1 MLVEVSLKI
10 RSDPIQSNP
19 ILSPSRIALLLR
31 RVFGSFWPPWAAVF
45 VHVIASPF
53 SPLAVVAAS
62 FVVCL
67 RVLDLSTVVSCLAL
81 FRFTVKCVAP

>member
-10 RSDPIQSNP
+10 RSNP

-31 RVFGSFWPPWAAVF
+31 RVFGSFWLPWAAVF

-62 FVVCL
+62 LCSGFLSCL
-67 RVLDLSTVVSCLAL
+67 WVLDLSTVVSWLAL
-81 FRFTVKCVAP
+81 FRFTVKCVAR